1 LGCHERDDTTLK
13 SLGKAKFTS
22 ATKYLVSKHNGQEVF
37 LVFISN
43 TSLPLLNRFRFTIFV
58 IG

>member
-43 TSLPLLNRFRFTIFV
+43 TSLPFTLIE
-58 IG
+58 